1 MNPSKTMREV
11 GTEASAGTSREAPRP
26 LPDEPTR
33 RDARLVSR
41 GAIKRLKRFGRRSL
55 EQFCLSLEALSA
67 WIQRRILKPTFDRL
81 RSQKHLDLPLEEMDR
96 DLLGMYIRWNGHH
109 VEKTVRY
116 KKTLGRGWGK
126 PQLLRAALDEWNRRG
141 YPKRRWTEWAE
152 ANLRDHAEWDR
163 TGKPQLHGAETLPV
177 FNPGSPIMEVLKN
190 RVSTRYWES
199 IPVEDEKIEAIL
211 DAGAYAPTSCNR
223 QTWKVY
229 VQKNQQIAQLDDV
242 SNRALRSKAPVA
254 MYITIDNRLYPE
266 RWAPAEDAGI
276 IGLQLN
282 LAATSLGLAGCLM
295 YGSEMFDQEEFRRQ
309 YDVPEYRYMYL
320 MFLFGYAGERTLSNK
335 RVHADEIAIHV

>member
-1 MNPSKTMREV
+1 MTFGSAEERINPSKTMREV

-67 WIQRRILKPTFDRL
+67 WIQRRILKTTFDRL

-126 PQLLRAALDEWNRRG
+126 PQLLRAALDPTGALAPSKDANARMNCSV
-141 YPKRRWTEWAE
+141 PTVE
-152 ANLRDHAEWDR
+152 A
-163 TGKPQLHGAETLPV
+163 
-177 FNPGSPIMEVLKN
+177 M
-190 RVSTRYWES
+190 
-199 IPVEDEKIEAIL
+199 
-211 DAGAYAPTSCNR
+211 
-223 QTWKVY
+223 
-229 VQKNQQIAQLDDV
+229 
-242 SNRALRSKAPVA
+242 
-254 MYITIDNRLYPE
+254 
-266 RWAPAEDAGI
+266 
-276 IGLQLN
+276 
-282 LAATSLGLAGCLM
+282 SL
-295 YGSEMFDQEEFRRQ
+295 
-309 YDVPEYRYMYL
+309 
-320 MFLFGYAGERTLSNK
+320 
-335 RVHADEIAIHV
+335 